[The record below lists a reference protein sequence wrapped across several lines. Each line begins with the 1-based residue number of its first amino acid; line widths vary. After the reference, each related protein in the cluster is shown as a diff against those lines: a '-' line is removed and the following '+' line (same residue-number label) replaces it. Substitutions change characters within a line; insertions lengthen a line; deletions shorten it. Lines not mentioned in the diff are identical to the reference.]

1 MAAQN
6 RNKKNKKTPAK
17 KKDYNKLF
25 NSVLIDISENGNSAR
40 SALKGKMSNQ
50 KFYELLEEEANAKR
64 YARACEIRAEVM
76 ANEMLEIADNFEH
89 DVKKA
94 DGIEVVDH
102 AVINRDR
109 LRVDSRKWL
118 LAKLHPKKYGDKIDV
133 GVDQKQTI
141 EYVNISKQFPDKN

>member
-1 MAAQN
+1 MAAQ
-6 RNKKNKKTPAK
+6 KTKKTSVK

-50 KFYELLEEEANAKR
+50 KFYELLEEEVNAKR

-89 DVKKA
+89 DVIKT

-133 GVDQKQTI
+133 GVEEKQTI
-141 EYVNISKQFPDKN
+141 EYVNVSKQFPDKN

>member
-1 MAAQN
+1 MAT
-6 RNKKNKKTPAK
+6 KKAKKTSAK

-50 KFYELLEEEANAKR
+50 KFYELLEEEVNAKR

-89 DVKKA
+89 DVIKT

-118 LAKLHPKKYGDKIDV
+118 LAKLHPKKYGEKISQELTGAD
-133 GVDQKQTI
+133 GKDL
-141 EYVNISKQFPDKN
+141 ISSITVKIKRSES